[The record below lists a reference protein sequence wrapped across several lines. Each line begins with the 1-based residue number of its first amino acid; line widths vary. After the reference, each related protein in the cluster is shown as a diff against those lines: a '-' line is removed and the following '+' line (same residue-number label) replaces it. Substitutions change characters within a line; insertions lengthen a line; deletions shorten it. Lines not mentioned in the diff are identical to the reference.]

1 MRKIQLIL
9 LAVILGFAL
18 PTKAQE
24 RIDSDSIIKVQQSQL
39 SEKEMELLLLKSKLE
54 SYGENAKK
62 DSARIALRKS
72 RIDSLRRITHGAPLI
87 IDHDTL
93 LTLYARKGGMLPE
106 QRVELSR
113 KQILSQGKK
122 LSFFVDSCH
131 VYEGEFYSDIM
142 IGEEVMMSISD
153 EDALWENT
161 SRMQLAKRYSIII
174 KDKIVE
180 LHEEYG
186 LQQKIMGII
195 FVVLILLGQWILYR
209 LTKWIYMRWRLRL
222 TRKILQRARPIN
234 LKDYQVINEH
244 QLGVVILVTFRFIF
258 IFIILLQLLFTIP
271 FLFSVFPETESFAW
285 TIIGYI
291 LNPVKDI
298 LGAVLGFLPNLFKI
312 CVIVICFH
320 YLVKSIKYITGEIAA
335 GKLKING
342 FYADWA
348 HPTFVIVRVLLYSF
362 MFVMIWPLLPSSDSE
377 VFQGVSVFIGL
388 IISLGSSSIIGNIM
402 AGMVMTYM
410 RPFKIGDF
418 IRYGETEGF
427 VIEKTVLVTRIRT
440 RKNDV
445 ITIPNANL
453 LTSQTSNYTVAAHN
467 YGIIVHTKVTIGYDM
482 NWKDIRQL
490 LLNAAAETTGIEKK
504 PKPFVVVTS
513 LDDYYVEYEVN
524 AYTRKA
530 DTLSMVYS
538 ELRQNILDSFHKA
551 GVEIMSPHIY
561 AHRTNLDLQIPKE
574 DWNVENINEER

>member
-1 MRKIQLIL
+1 MSKKYLNL
-9 LAVILGFAL
+9 LVSILGFIF
-18 PTKAQE
+18 PVNAQE
-24 RIDSDSIIKVQQSQL
+24 RVDSDSIIKVLQSQL
-39 SEKEMELLLLKSKLE
+39 REKELKEVMMRSELERS
-54 SYGENAKK
+54 GENARK
-62 DSARIALRKS
+62 DSARIALRKH
-72 RIDSLRRITHGAPLI
+72 RIDSLRRITHGAPLV

-93 LTLYARKGGMLPE
+93 LILYARKGGMLPE
-106 QRVELSR
+106 QRVELTR

-122 LSFFVDSCH
+122 LTFFADSCH
-131 VYEGEFYSDIM
+131 VYEGEFFSDIM
-142 IGEEVMMSISD
+142 IGDEVMMSISD

-161 SRMQLAKRYSIII
+161 TKNALAKRYSKII
-174 KDKIVE
+174 KDKVIE

-186 LQQKIMGII
+186 LQKKIMGIF
-195 FVVLILLGQWILYR
+195 FVVLIIFGQWIVYR
-209 LTKWIYMRWRLRL
+209 LTKWLYLRWRLRL
-222 TRKILQRARPIN
+222 TRMILHRARPIN

-244 QLGVVILVTFRFIF
+244 QLGVVILVAFRVIF
-258 IFIILLQLLFTIP
+258 IFTILLQLLFTIP
-271 FLFSVFPETESFAW
+271 LLFSVFPETESLAW

-298 LGAVLGFLPNLFKI
+298 FGAILGFLPNLFKI
-312 CVIVICFH
+312 CVIVVCFH
-320 YLVKSIKYITGEIAA
+320 YLVKSIKYIMNEIAA

-377 VFQGVSVFIGL
+377 VFQGVSVFIGV

-453 LTSQTSNYTVAAHN
+453 LTSQTSNYTVAAHD

-490 LLNAAAETTGIEKK
+490 LLDAAAATTGIEKK
-504 PKPFVVVTS
+504 PKPFVVVTA

-530 DTLSMVYS
+530 ETLSAVYT
-538 ELRQNILDSFHKA
+538 ELHQNILDHFHQA

-561 AHRTNLDLQIPKE
+561 AHRNGLDLQIPKE
-574 DWNVENINEER
+574 DWNPENK